1 MSKTQHTPG
10 PWELEDMDVVSRT
23 TLIKCGAWNVAET
36 FDACDRNDSNDNAR
50 RIVAAVNACEGISTE
65 ALEDGEIIKLQ
76 RDAERY
82 RWLRDRLAIE
92 DVERLEHEFLGYADE
107 EESIKTDK
115 AVDAA
120 IAKAA
125 LEKSK

>member
-1 MSKTQHTPG
+1 MSKAQHTPG
-10 PWELEDMDVVSRT
+10 PLTYDGFDLVGADKERFVIMGQGISLGSRAT
-23 TLIKCGAWNVAET
+23 WPQAEPNWNRFVA
-36 FDACDRNDSNDNAR
+36 CW
-50 RIVAAVNACEGISTE
+50 NACEGISTE
-65 ALEDGEIIKLQ
+65 ALEGGETIKIH

-120 IAKAA
+120 LAKAKG
-125 LEKSK
+125 E